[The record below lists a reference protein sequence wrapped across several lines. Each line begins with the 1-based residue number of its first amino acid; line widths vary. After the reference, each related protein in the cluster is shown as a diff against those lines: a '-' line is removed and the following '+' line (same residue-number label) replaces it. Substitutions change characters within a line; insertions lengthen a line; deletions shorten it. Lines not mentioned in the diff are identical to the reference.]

1 MRGGHSTS
9 HSAEFYGGDSGSY
22 YTNPPVAGGS
32 AYGQIRPVSFG
43 TIVGGETGPNLAVYP
58 NGSPIQTGGQ
68 GCGYRGS
75 SSQSGGTN
83 CDSHSLKQKNQFG
96 GQGCPYRKSQSGGT
110 SCNSHSQKQ
119 KNQLGGTYG
128 LFKGGCDGCGCTPKP
143 KAPRGR
149 APRARR
155 SGTRG
160 RRKGNPRSR
169 RQRGGNH
176 CSGSHSKPRSRTR
189 TGRGREQ
196 SRRRPASRGR
206 GRARRASQYKRH
218 HTA

>member
-1 MRGGHSTS
+1 MYKNRNMRGGHSTS

-68 GCGYRGS
+68 ACKYRGG
-75 SSQSGGTN
+75 SSQSGGNGCTN
-83 CDSHSLKQKNQFG
+83 GHTSPKPNT
-96 GQGCPYRKSQSGGT
+96 QSGGHCGCEKKKPRRRT
-110 SCNSHSQKQ
+110 GRGRSRKQ
-119 KNQLGGTYG
+119 KGGT
-128 LFKGGCDGCGCTPKP
+128 
-143 KAPRGR
+143 
-149 APRARR
+149 
-155 SGTRG
+155 
-160 RRKGNPRSR
+160 
-169 RQRGGNH
+169 H

-189 TGRGREQ
+189 TRGR
-196 SRRRPASRGR
+196 SSSRGRSRSRSR